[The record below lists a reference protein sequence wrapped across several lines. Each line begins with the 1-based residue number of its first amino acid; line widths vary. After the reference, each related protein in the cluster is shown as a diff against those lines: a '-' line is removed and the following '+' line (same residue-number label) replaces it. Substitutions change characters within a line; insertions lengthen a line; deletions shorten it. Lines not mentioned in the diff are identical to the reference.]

1 MLFDYRC
8 KECGEVVEI
17 DKKIIDP
24 HPTKCPK
31 CDKDGLE
38 RYFASAPSV
47 EYKGKGWMKTD
58 GKY

>member
-1 MLFDYRC
+1 MIFDYKC
-8 KECGEVVEI
+8 KECGKVCEVSKSI
-17 DKKIIDP
+17 MDA

-31 CDKDGLE
+31 CNKEGLE
-38 RYFASAPSV
+38 RYFASPPSV